1 MTERA
6 YIVHQLPG
14 RVRLRIKEKR
24 QDEAYFDEIRR
35 QLQPVDGIE
44 HVRVNCNTGT
54 IIVRHPE
61 KPYAELET
69 EFRRLQLFEI
79 AEGSEP
85 ETPALKPLISGISKI
100 DRLINEESA
109 GIANLR
115 TLVVVAAVLLAIRQF
130 RRGELLGPALPLLW
144 NALELVGRFNG
155 WASDSTGES
164 SSQGTS
170 D

>member
-1 MTERA
+1 MTELA
-6 YIVHQLPG
+6 YIVHQIPG
-14 RVRLRIKEKR
+14 RVRLRIRGKR
-24 QDEAYFDEIRR
+24 QDEAYFEELRR

-61 KPYAELET
+61 KPYADLET
-69 EFRRLQLFEI
+69 ELRRLQLFDI
-79 AEGSEP
+79 AEGTEP
-85 ETPALKPLISGISKI
+85 ETPALKPLISGLSKI

-115 TLVVVAAVLLAIRQF
+115 TLVVAAAVLLAIRQF

-164 SSQGTS
+164 SSYGTS